1 MSLSTPLAWKNLTHD
16 RRRLVLATAGIAFA
30 VMLMFQQRGFRHALF
45 DSTVEVV
52 RVLDADLILF
62 NPTRFALSN
71 EVRFPREAIDVATS
85 NRQIASVIP
94 LYIENLTARLRVEGG
109 RARPI
114 RVLAWDLSRPIL
126 RDEERQIIPQLTK
139 LTRPGTALMD
149 RLSHKTFGF
158 DLSPTAPAV
167 QVGELAKKEIEIVG
181 LFRLGTDFAHEGNLI
196 MSLDN
201 FANYFGYRNP
211 DPRAVVDLGIVKVA
225 PGENPNKVAPLLEK
239 QLGSQ
244 IRVMTKQAFIDHE
257 IGFWSRSTPIGI
269 IFTIGAM
276 MGFAVGVII
285 CYQILANDITEHL
298 SEFATLR
305 AMGYRDGYFIGL
317 VVRQSIYLSLF
328 GFLPGLMVSWL
339 LFWFNSNMTGLLMR
353 LTWDRILSIFA
364 LTILMCVVSGLLALR
379 KLLAADP
386 ASLF

>member
-1 MSLSTPLAWKNLTHD
+1 MSLRTPLAWKNLTHD

-45 DSTVEVV
+45 DSTVEIV

-71 EVRFPREAIDVATS
+71 EARFPREAIDVATS
-85 NRQIASVIP
+85 NHQIASVIP
-94 LYIENLTARLRVEGG
+94 LYIENLSARLRVEGG

-114 RVLAWDLSRPIL
+114 RVLAWDMNKPIL
-126 RDEERQIIPQLTK
+126 LDEECQIIPQLFK
-139 LTRPGTALMD
+139 LARPGTALMD
-149 RLSHKTFGF
+149 RLSQKTFGF
-158 DLSPTAPAV
+158 DLSKTAPDV
-167 QVGELAKKEIEIVG
+167 QVGELANKKIEIVG

-201 FANYFGYRNP
+201 FTNYFGYRNP
-211 DPRAVVDLGIVKVA
+211 DPRAIVDLGVVKVS
-225 PGENPNKVAPLLEK
+225 PGENPQEVAQLLEK

-244 IRVMTKQAFIDHE
+244 VRVMTKQAFIDRE

-298 SEFATLR
+298 GEFATLK
-305 AMGYRDGYFIGL
+305 AMGYRDRYFIGL

-328 GFLPGLMVSWL
+328 GFLPGLIASWI
-339 LFWFNSNMTGLLMR
+339 LFWFNSNMTGLLTR
-353 LTWDRILSIFA
+353 LTWDRILSIFV

-379 KLLAADP
+379 KLMAADP

>member
-1 MSLSTPLAWKNLTHD
+1 MTLRTPLAWKNLTHD

-71 EVRFPREAIDVATS
+71 EVRFPREAIDVAAS
-85 NRQIASVIP
+85 NQQVASVIP

-114 RVLAWDLSRPIL
+114 RVLAWDLSKPIL
-126 RDEERQIIPQLTK
+126 LDEEGQIIPQLSK
-139 LTRPGTALMD
+139 LARPGTALMD
-149 RLSHKTFGF
+149 RLSQKTFGF
-158 DLSPTAPAV
+158 DLSVTAPEV
-167 QVGELAKKEIEIVG
+167 QVGELAKMKIEIVG

-201 FANYFGYRNP
+201 FTNYFGYRNP
-211 DPRAVVDLGIVKVA
+211 DPRAIVDLGVVKVA
-225 PGENPNKVAPLLEK
+225 PGENPQQVAQLLEK

-244 IRVMTKQAFIDHE
+244 VQVMTKQSFIDRE

-298 SEFATLR
+298 GEFATLK
-305 AMGYRDGYFIGL
+305 AMGYRDRYFIGL

-328 GFLPGLMVSWL
+328 GFLPGLIASAI

-353 LTWDRILSIFA
+353 LTWDRILSIFV

-379 KLLAADP
+379 KLMAADP